1 MPRVY
6 LTNEQREKAADQ
18 RYLDQLADG
27 LRIYQAVHR
36 LTAGKLAEYLELNP
50 RTLRKL
56 LNGEPVNLDT
66 VKLRRIMMA
75 SGLSKQGGVR
85 SCV

>member
-1 MPRVY
+1 MLFRS
-6 LTNEQREKAADQ
+6 
-18 RYLDQLADG
+18 
-27 LRIYQAVHR
+27 R

-75 SGLSKQGGVR
+75 SGLAKQGEVR